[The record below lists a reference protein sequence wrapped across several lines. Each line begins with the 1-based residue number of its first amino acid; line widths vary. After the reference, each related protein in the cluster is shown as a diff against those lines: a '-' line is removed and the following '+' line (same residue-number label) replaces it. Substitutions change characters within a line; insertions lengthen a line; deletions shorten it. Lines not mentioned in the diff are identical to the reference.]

1 MPASPARLTKAA
13 TRRVARYARR
23 LRRAGA
29 ADRNAFYRSRPVRP
43 DTVLYESFAGN
54 GMLCNPEAIFRKL
67 LHDPDFRRFTHIWA
81 LDDDAAEAAFDAEFS
96 RHPRVKMVKRG
107 SGAYWKAVSTS
118 RYLVNN
124 ATFPPQFGKREGQIY
139 LNTWHGTPLKHM
151 GFDMPD
157 GAWEAGN
164 TLRNFLSAD
173 YLLAANPFMA
183 EGMYEDAYRLHNV
196 YTGRIVTEGYPRIDR
211 QFLSASEELR
221 TRDALRDH
229 GLEPGDLPIVLYAP
243 TWKGASFQDPTDD
256 LDALAEQTTA
266 LQAALGD
273 GIRVFLKT
281 HQVVHRLAAQ
291 RPELKRLLVPN
302 TIPTNALLGAAAG
315 LVTDYSSIFFDYL
328 ATGRPIVFLTPDAD
342 DYHDN
347 RGTYFSDDEL
357 PGPVIPDA
365 TDAGAHLRALLDGT
379 EEPTPRYAEWKAR
392 FTPYDDG
399 DAASRVIDV
408 VFRGRTDGY
417 RVRPARTDGRK
428 RLLFFLGGMKSNG
441 ITTSVLNLLNA
452 IDHDVYD
459 VTALMPRVRKR
470 TLRENQKHVHPAVRQ
485 VFRIGGMNGSKL
497 SQLRRKADDW
507 RGTAPEPHSDTRH
520 SDLWNDEWV
529 RILGDAEFDWLADF
543 SGYSPFWSN
552 LLLRSPDMPRA
563 VWLHNEMAADRK
575 RTVDGKQPFLRSL
588 GLVFSLYRSY
598 DQLVSVSP
606 LLTELNR
613 AELEAYAPADRFVT
627 VRNLPNV
634 ARVTAGKAVAIEDLW
649 ADAHGDAD
657 EDAGAVIEPPVW
669 AASLASRERAEKWFI
684 TVGRLSPEKNQARLL
699 RAFARVHAQ
708 HPEARLLIVGGGP
721 LHGDLETLA
730 AELGLT
736 DAAFL
741 AGPQSNPFALMA
753 AADCFVLSSRY
764 EGQPM
769 VLLEAALC
777 DLPIV
782 STSFASVRDA
792 LPNDTIHAVA
802 QSDEALRDGMLA
814 FLDGKVDASHLD
826 IPSYV
831 REVTR
836 ELDAVIA
843 GTVAAGGRGAAG
855 AVAVAQPSADRQAES
870 GGAAGASGAADAV
883 PSADPVDLP
892 PVR

>member
-1 MPASPARLTKAA
+1 MPYSPVRLTKTA
-13 TRRVARYARR
+13 TERVARYARR

-29 ADRNAFYRSRPVRP
+29 ADRNAFYRSLPVRP
-43 DTVLYESFAGN
+43 GTVLYESFAGN
-54 GMLCNPEAIFRKL
+54 GMLCNPEAIFRRL

-81 LDDDAAEAAFDAEFS
+81 LDDKAAEAAFAEEF
-96 RHPRVKMVKRG
+96 RHHPRVKMVKRD
-107 SGAYWKAVSTS
+107 SGAYWRALSTS
-118 RYLVNN
+118 QYLVNN
-124 ATFPPQFGKREGQIY
+124 ATFPPQFGKRAGQVY

-157 GAWEAGN
+157 GAWESSN
-164 TLRNFLSAD
+164 TLRNFLAAD

-183 EGMYEDAYRLHNV
+183 EGMYEHAYRLHNV
-196 YTGRIVTEGYPRIDR
+196 YMGRIVTEGYPRIDR
-211 QFLSASEELR
+211 QYLTAGEELR
-221 TRDALRDH
+221 TRDALRTH

-243 TWKGASFQDPTDD
+243 TWRGSSFSDPADD
-256 LDALAEQTTA
+256 LDALAAQTTA
-266 LQAALGD
+266 LQAALGP

-291 RPELKRLLVPN
+291 RPELTRLLVPN
-302 TIPTNALLGAAAG
+302 TIPTNVLLGAAAG

-342 DYHDN
+342 DYNDN
-347 RGTYFSDDEL
+347 RGTYFPADEL
-357 PGPVIPDA
+357 PGPVVADA
-365 TDAGAHLRALLDGT
+365 TEAGARLRALLDGD
-379 EEPTPRYAEWKAR
+379 EELSPRVAEWRER

-399 DAASRVIDV
+399 GAASRVIDI

-417 RVRPARTDGRK
+417 RVRAARSDGRK
-428 RLLFFLGGMKSNG
+428 RLLFYLGGMKSNG

-452 IDHDVYD
+452 IDHETYD
-459 VTALMPRVRKR
+459 VTALMPHVRKR
-470 TLRENQKHVHPAVRQ
+470 PLRENQRHVHPAVRQ
-485 VFRIGGMNGSKL
+485 VFRLGGMNGSKL

-520 SDLWNDEWV
+520 ADLWNDEWV
-529 RILGDAEFDWLADF
+529 RVLGDAQFDWLADF

-563 VWLHNEMAADRK
+563 IWLHNEMAADRR
-575 RTVDGKQPFLRSL
+575 RTVDGRQRFFRSL

-613 AELEAYAPADRFVT
+613 AELSAYAPSERFVT

-634 ARVTAGKAVAIEDLW
+634 ERVASGRKVPVLDLW
-649 ADAHGDAD
+649 NGLDDEGEELVMPSWAKALADPGRT
-657 EDAGAVIEPPVW
+657 
-669 AASLASRERAEKWFI
+669 SRWFV

-699 RAFARVHAQ
+699 RAFAQVHARR
-708 HPEARLLIVGGGP
+708 PEARLLIVGGGP
-721 LHGDLETLA
+721 LEDDLA
-730 AELGLT
+730 ALITELGLT

-782 STSFASVRDA
+782 STSFASVGDA
-792 LPNDTIHAVA
+792 LPNNTIRAVA

-814 FLDGKVDASHLD
+814 YLDGDVPASHLD

-836 ELDAVIA
+836 ELDAIIA
-843 GTVAAGGRGAAG
+843 GTAARDGDASRRAAGPVGTIGATAI
-855 AVAVAQPSADRQAES
+855 
-870 GGAAGASGAADAV
+870 
-883 PSADPVDLP
+883 
-892 PVR
+892 